1 MQLSMNRR
9 AVTGTY
15 ALLIRLTTGRRL
27 IVGKLGPREFPARKF
42 PEGYY
47 LYLGSASK
55 GLEGWLRRHLQHD
68 KKPHWHIDVL
78 TNAETVAQDLAVRGR

>member
-27 IVGKLGPREFPARKF
+27 IVGKLGPRECPARKFPARKFPARKF

-47 LYLGSASK
+47 LYLGSALK
-55 GLEGWLRRHLQHD
+55 GLEGHLR
-68 KKPHWHIDVL
+68 PS
-78 TNAETVAQDLAVRGR
+78 A